1 MFFFLLRIQIENK
14 KQSFGWSGGGG
25 RVEGL
30 ARFWCK

>member
-25 RVEGL
+25 TSGGAGAVL
-30 ARFWCK
+30 V